1 MVWSRSPW
9 SPPPSTA
16 HPFSSARRRRSLL
29 LRTIDPGNAT
39 IDQIEIE
46 GGGAAAR
53 LLAAATASGMRRSAS
68 TRTGAGG
75 RIGNGRA
82 MRGHP
87 REIREKFNLWEHHGV
102 PSLWSLGRPAGAR
115 RSPGLSVA
123 ARRG

>member
-1 MVWSRSPW
+1 LEPITLVAAAINHPHVLFRAPLA
-9 SPPPSTA
+9 PPA
-16 HPFSSARRRRSLL
+16 D
-29 LRTIDPGNAT
+29 DPGNAT

-75 RIGNGRA
+75 RIGNGPTAARNARA
-82 MRGHP
+82 GHP
-87 REIREKFNLWEHHGV
+87 REIREKFNLWEYHGV

>member
-9 SPPPSTA
+9 SPPPSTT
-16 HPFSSARRRRSLL
+16 HTFSSARRSLL
-29 LRTIDPGNAT
+29 LRTIREDAT

-75 RIGNGRA
+75 RIGNGPTAARNARA
-82 MRGHP
+82 WHP
-87 REIREKFNLWEHHGV
+87 REIREKFNLWEYHGV
-102 PSLWSLGRPAGAR
+102 PSLWSLGRPAGER
-115 RSPGLSVA
+115 
-123 ARRG
+123 